1 MGGSTLVFIVVLVV
15 IPLVLAIG
23 MALPFIADRDTA
35 RAFSPS
41 RQLDRTP
48 PHPAGVVRSSRIPDD
63 RAGVVAPVDA
73 LVSTPGD
80 HTGAAGSPWAA
91 RPARVSAGAGAQ
103 P

>member
-63 RAGVVAPVDA
+63 RAEVR
-73 LVSTPGD
+73 
-80 HTGAAGSPWAA
+80 A
-91 RPARVSAGAGAQ
+91 RPYADRNPDSFGIIRILLPNDRRDRGPDTVKRAD
-103 P
+103 